1 MTSVMTA
8 CLTAMTAVKK
18 KKKKKSP
25 PTYFKHISQILHNF
39 ATFAHQR
46 LVDECISVVRSRQQ
60 TLARC
65 LVDGERG
72 TEQREGVSR
81 YSLHLPSTNPAP
93 APALALPGKQW
104 TLATLLRCSE
114 LVKRFT

>member
-8 CLTAMTAVKK
+8 CLTVMTAVT
-18 KKKKKSP
+18 KKKSP
-25 PTYFKHISQILHNF
+25 STYFKHISQILHNF

-65 LVDGERG
+65 MVDGERG
-72 TEQREGVSR
+72 TEQSEGACQ
-81 YSLHLPSTNPAP
+81 YSLHLPSTNPTP

-104 TLATLLRCSE
+104 TVATLLRCSE